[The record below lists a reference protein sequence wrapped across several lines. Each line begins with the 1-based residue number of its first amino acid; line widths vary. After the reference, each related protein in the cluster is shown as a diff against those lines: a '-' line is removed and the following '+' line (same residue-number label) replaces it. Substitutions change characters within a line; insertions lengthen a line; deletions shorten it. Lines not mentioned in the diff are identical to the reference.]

1 MKNILEIEESHR
13 QFREAWTTLGRCS
26 PGGRVFDL
34 PGLRIVDSG
43 QPWVFTNAAFLT
55 EPVATTDDLKSKASA
70 ALDHFRISGNQWF
83 LSASEEWLGPD
94 ADSVL
99 NSLGLVRALDLT
111 GMVADSLQPVIR
123 PLPDVLVRRINDKK
137 TRIEFAELNAVAY
150 DAPLEWGHMAIG
162 HERLWQEPL
171 FGFVAYIDGR
181 PVAGAFAT
189 PIEDALYVSWVATAR
204 EYRRRGLA
212 ELVMRRSLA
221 EAGLATGLKR
231 TILHSTESGRP
242 LYLRM
247 GYRPVATFPI
257 WESSPL
263 VSPHRSSKALRI

>member
-1 MKNILEIEESHR
+1 MKNVLDIEESHR

-26 PGGRVFDL
+26 PSGHVFDL

-55 EPVATTDDLKSKASA
+55 EPVANAADLRSQASA
-70 ALDHFRISGNQWF
+70 ALDHFRPSGNQWF
-83 LSASEEWLGPD
+83 ISASEEWLGPD

-99 NSLGLVRALDLT
+99 TSLGLVRALDLT
-111 GMVADSLQPVIR
+111 GMVADSLLPVTR
-123 PLPDVLVRRINDKK
+123 PLPDAPVRRIRDEG
-137 TRIEFAELNAVAY
+137 TRIALAELNAAAY

-171 FGFVAYIDGR
+171 FGHIAYVDGR
-181 PVAGAFAT
+181 PVAGGFAT
-189 PIEDALYVSWVATAR
+189 PIEGALYVGWVVTAR
-204 EYRRRGLA
+204 EYRCRGLA
-212 ELVMRRSLA
+212 ELVTRRSLA
-221 EAGLATGLKR
+221 DARLATGLER
-231 TILHSTESGRP
+231 TILHSTESGRSM
-242 LYLRM
+242 YLRM

-263 VSPHRSSKALRI
+263 GVAPP

>member
-1 MKNILEIEESHR
+1 MKNMVEIEESHL

-26 PGGRVFDL
+26 PSGRVFDL

-55 EPVATTDDLKSKASA
+55 QPVAKAADLRSQASA
-70 ALDHFRISGNQWF
+70 ALDHFRPSGNQWF
-83 LSASEEWLGPD
+83 ISASEEWLGPD

-99 NSLGLVRALDLT
+99 TSLGLVRALDLT
-111 GMVADSLQPVIR
+111 GMVTDSLLPVTR
-123 PLPDVLVRRINDKK
+123 TLPDVLVRRIEDET
-137 TRIEFAELNAVAY
+137 TRIEFAELNAAAY

-162 HERLWQEPL
+162 HKRLWQEPL
-171 FGFVAYIDGR
+171 FGHIAYVDGR
-181 PVAGAFAT
+181 PVAGGFAT
-189 PIEDALYVSWVATAR
+189 PIKDALYVGWVATAR

-221 EAGLATGLKR
+221 DARLATGLER
-231 TILHSTESGRP
+231 TFLHSTETGRP
-242 LYLRM
+242 VYLRM

-263 VSPHRSSKALRI
+263 GVAPP